1 MSSRY
6 PLGTIMVHLPSVDT
20 IPRLMNVA
28 APIARSHSAH
38 LVGLHLI
45 PRIPPDVVDPLGGEW
60 LSMQMQRDNQIA
72 EEIGTAFDRAASA
85 EDLAYSWLQLDA
97 RDVNATQLAV
107 RTCRN
112 ADLVVASQASD
123 DLPSYYRPEDIVL
136 GAGRPVL
143 VVPTAGN
150 FGEIGNNVLIAWNGS
165 REAARA
171 AFDTLPL
178 IQKGAKVQ
186 ILSVN
191 AGHKEPG
198 HGLVPGDALARTLA
212 RHGLNV
218 EAMTSR
224 PDRTSVGG
232 EILNRASDL
241 GSDLIVMGC
250 YGHSRLRETVFGG
263 ATQSIVDQMTVPI
276 LMSH

>member
-1 MSSRY
+1 M
-6 PLGTIMVHLPSVDT
+6 IHLPTVDV

-28 APIARSHSAH
+28 VPIARDHSAH
-38 LVGLHLI
+38 IVGLHLI

-60 LSMQMQRDNQIA
+60 LSMQMERDNQLA
-72 EEIGTAFDRAASA
+72 EEVGAAFNRAAAA
-85 EDLAYSWLQLDA
+85 ETISNSWLQLDA
-97 RDVNATQLAV
+97 RDVNATQLAC

-112 ADLVVASQASD
+112 ADLVVTAQASEE
-123 DLPSYYRPEDIVL
+123 LPSYYRPEDLVL

-143 VVPTAGN
+143 VVPTSGN
-150 FGEIGNNVLIAWNGS
+150 YTDVGHTVLIAWNGS

-171 AFDTLPL
+171 AFDALPL
-178 IQKGAKVQ
+178 IQKGAKVH
-186 ILSVN
+186 ILCVE
-191 AGHKEPG
+191 AGHNEPG
-198 HGLVPGDALARTLA
+198 KGLVPGDALARTLS
-212 RHGLNV
+212 RHGLDV
-218 EAMTSR
+218 ENMTSR

-241 GSDLIVMGC
+241 GADLIVMGC

-263 ATQSIVDQMTVPI
+263 ATQSIMDQMTVPI